1 MRPSSARL
9 EPLDDPADPPRRPG
23 RARALAELEGGCII
37 PMAAWARD
45 IEGEETEPDRPMLAI
60 DAAVFD
66 PDGRDRV
73 AVALRGPRDD
83 PDGLGR
89 RAAQALRDQGAEP
102 LLKRVT

>member
-1 MRPSSARL
+1 V
-9 EPLDDPADPPRRPG
+9 
-23 RARALAELEGGCII
+23 RAERAALAGLEGGCAI

-45 IEGEETEPDRPMLAI
+45 IDGEETKPDRPMLEL

-66 PDGRDRV
+66 PDGRARV

-83 PDGLGR
+83 PDDLGR
-89 RAAQALRDQGAEP
+89 RAVEALRDQGAEP